1 MLSLFTVAFCLCS
14 PYVIGALYEKSG
26 SHFNGM
32 YVMGAGLAMAALIVA
47 SYMPR
52 WSEAKAMPHAP
63 SSAQLG
69 GKSVDGGKQY
79 TSKDVKSVDQV

>member
-1 MLSLFTVAFCLCS
+1 MPAPLSCS

-32 YVMGAGLAMAALIVA
+32 YVMGSGLAMAALIVA
-47 SYMPR
+47 AYQPR

-63 SSAQLG
+63 SSAALG
-69 GKSVDGGKQY
+69 GKSVEGGAQF
-79 TSKDVKSVDQV
+79 SKDVKSVDQV